1 MVVEL
6 AVQHLVAG
14 EAPRLRLAGARVA
27 LEHLVAQGL
36 QHLFVDLLPL
46 EVLFP
51 MLMKHRVC
59 YKVSLSLTEGD
70 TRNLGPLFCRWIIE
84 LLVASVR
91 LPGMAPPRSRPNTC
105 RLGKRRHR

>member
-1 MVVEL
+1 MAKASDRRLTRPPGVQVAMVVEL

-46 EVLFP
+46 EVLFQ
-51 MLMKHRVC
+51 K
-59 YKVSLSLTEGD
+59 
-70 TRNLGPLFCRWIIE
+70 W
-84 LLVASVR
+84 
-91 LPGMAPPRSRPNTC
+91 PGH
-105 RLGKRRHR
+105 GKTKLAFAT